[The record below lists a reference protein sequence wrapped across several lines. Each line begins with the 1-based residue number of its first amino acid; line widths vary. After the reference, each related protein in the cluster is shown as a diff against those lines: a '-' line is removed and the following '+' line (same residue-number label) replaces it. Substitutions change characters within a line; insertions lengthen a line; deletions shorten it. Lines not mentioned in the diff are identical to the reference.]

1 MIELGASTAPA
12 AGDLIK
18 DVNENTFMKDVVE
31 ASDLVPVIVDF
42 WAPWCGPC
50 KTLGPALEAE
60 VMAANG
66 AVKMAKIDV
75 DQNQMIAGQMQIQ
88 SIPAVFA
95 FYKGQPIDGFQGALP
110 PSEIKAFV
118 ARVIEAGGGDAS
130 RRLPSPFPVP
140 TACWI

>member
-1 MIELGASTAPA
+1 MIELGGGAAAPV
-12 AGDLIK
+12 GDLIK
-18 DVNENTFMKDVVE
+18 DVNEDTFMQDVVD
-31 ASDLVPVIVDF
+31 ASQEVPVIVDF

-60 VMAANG
+60 VTAAKG

-118 ARVIEAGGGDAS
+118 ERVIEAGGGDAS
-130 RRLPSPFPVP
+130 GGLDDAIRRRR
-140 TACWI
+140 